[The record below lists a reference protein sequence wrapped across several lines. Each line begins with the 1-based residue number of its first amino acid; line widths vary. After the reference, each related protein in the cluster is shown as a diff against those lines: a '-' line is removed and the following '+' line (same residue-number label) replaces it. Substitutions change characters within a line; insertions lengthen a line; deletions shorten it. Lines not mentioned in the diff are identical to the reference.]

1 VVRDLPRELRL
12 GEPALKKRHKVKA
25 AGAEKP
31 EREDRAVAVLLEPR
45 DLVVEVLLARLVED
59 RARNIVQLHRSRQ
72 ACRDEGVVEG
82 PRLTLKSPSVI
93 RFLLH
98 VLSRFGQSASHV
110 AISRSSSARCSS
122 SSPPDHVQR
131 DER

>member
-82 PRLTLKSPSVI
+82 PPIDVEVPQCDQVLAPRALSVRPIREPRGDLSELVGTL
-93 RFLLH
+93 LL
-98 VLSRFGQSASHV
+98 VVPPRSRA
-110 AISRSSSARCSS
+110 A
-122 SSPPDHVQR
+122 
-131 DER
+131 